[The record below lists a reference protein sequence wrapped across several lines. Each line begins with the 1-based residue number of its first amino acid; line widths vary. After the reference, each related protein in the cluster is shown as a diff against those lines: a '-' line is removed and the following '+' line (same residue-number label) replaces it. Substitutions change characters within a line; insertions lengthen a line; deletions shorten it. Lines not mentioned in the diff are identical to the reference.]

1 MLANAVLNS
10 NFRTYMLPI
19 IFPFYF
25 PCYIHGLECT
35 ISMNNGLSFNS
46 HKSQSIKV
54 VFPHKWH
61 DHVFHIAEGQDMN
74 TTEVTKWKSSG
85 ILHKLVYV
93 RPQKSAPVSRSF
105 TIN

>member
-10 NFRTYMLPI
+10 NFRKHLRASDY
-19 IFPFYF
+19 FPFYF

-54 VFPHKWH
+54 VLPHKLH

-74 TTEVTKWKSSG
+74 TTEVTK
-85 ILHKLVYV
+85 
-93 RPQKSAPVSRSF
+93 
-105 TIN
+105 